1 MINRARKLWVE
12 TGLPPRGKRKD
23 AVPLMGFS
31 IFVVARLVRQIPLLS
46 LEVTWRNMMKKCRIQ
61 TTRRECDAGD
71 YTAELMAEK
80 EEVPFVDPTPPA
92 DGYHGRR

>member
-1 MINRARKLWVE
+1 MGGDGPATSWEAEGRGAAYGIQHLRCCQ
-12 TGLPPRGKRKD
+12 TGTP
-23 AVPLMGFS
+23 
-31 IFVVARLVRQIPLLS
+31 IPTLLS
-46 LEVTWRNMMKKCRIQ
+46 VEVTWRNMMKKCRIQ
-61 TTRRECDAGD
+61 TTRREFDAGD